1 MVACAVD
8 SGEAQRTK
16 RTETRRGAVM
26 LLLLALSLLASV
38 LRVKRKQCAHPSTL
52 QLYPC
57 TRKVLIHEHGVI
69 LKKAHVSIKTFFG
82 GLLTVLFICTACY
95 ASSFLLAQLFSCPR
109 GDEAKAEEVELEHDI
124 GTAPEPVIRLA
135 ARRII
140 IEATTTE
147 NTARTINRRSPLP
160 HITMHIV

>member
-109 GDEAKAEEVELEHDI
+109 GDEAKAESVEPANGI
-124 GTAPEPVIRLA
+124 APAPAIRLA
-135 ARRII
+135 VRRIKI
-140 IEATTTE
+140 AATTTA
-147 NTARTINRRSPLP
+147 NTERTISRRSPLP
-160 HITMHIV
+160 HISMHIV